1 MTTAE
6 AMEVLREANLGTCP
20 GDGYQEEEGRHD
32 ETCLQQQNE
41 LTGGYH
47 INGLLVKSINVF
59 PLGFQFPALAI
70 ETLSQSEGEVCPR

>member
-47 INGLLVKSINVF
+47 INIAADDIRDAYRL
-59 PLGFQFPALAI
+59 ALAI